1 MKEQEPNFGSVFV
14 CGTRYSYGA
23 SSLKPKIRKANHCI
37 VIRCKAA
44 WKLQI
49 LLYYL
54 NPHCYLFATSSRN
67 SDNYHKYS
75 SLPQLWLLQ
84 EVSASFL
91 LSVPSSVQGLTVSN
105 SARSDYLKVSWLH
118 ASGYFDNYEV
128 IISNNNDF
136 IQTKSV
142 PKDENE
148 CVFTSL
154 VPGRQYSV
162 TVSTRSGKYETSE
175 RVYGRT
181 SK

>member
-1 MKEQEPNFGSVFV
+1 M
-14 CGTRYSYGA
+14 
-23 SSLKPKIRKANHCI
+23 
-37 VIRCKAA
+37 
-44 WKLQI
+44 QI

-54 NPHCYLFATSSRN
+54 NPHCCLFAIRLKSLVTTTNTALCHN
-67 SDNYHKYS
+67 SGNFRKF
-75 SLPQLWLLQ
+75 LL
-84 EVSASFL
+84 FFF

-128 IISNNNDF
+128 TIRNNNDF

>member
-1 MKEQEPNFGSVFV
+1 MGLFVF
-14 CGTRYSYGA
+14 
-23 SSLKPKIRKANHCI
+23 
-37 VIRCKAA
+37 
-44 WKLQI
+44 
-49 LLYYL
+49 
-54 NPHCYLFATSSRN
+54 F
-67 SDNYHKYS
+67 
-75 SLPQLWLLQ
+75 
-84 EVSASFL
+84 

-128 IISNNNDF
+128 IIKNNNDF

-148 CVFTSL
+148 CVFTNL